1 MIDCDDLRAW
11 SYDDMV
17 SDRNGC
23 YIQDRYIVIGQ
34 EIVPHMDILSVI
46 TIEPGSF
53 LRFRKVPGWLS
64 RMPDNLS
71 DRFH

>member
-46 TIEPGSF
+46 
-53 LRFRKVPGWLS
+53 RKVPGWLS

>member
-23 YIQDRYIVIGQ
+23 YIQDLNR
-34 EIVPHMDILSVI
+34 SC
-46 TIEPGSF
+46 
-53 LRFRKVPGWLS
+53 
-64 RMPDNLS
+64 N
-71 DRFH
+71 